1 LSAHESLLKA
11 KNLLKY
17 LPNMVKVEEDT
28 LDAENNFEN
37 KFVELG
43 SSWRAPFY
51 EITVC
56 FQKPDDIGK
65 EDVLG
70 RFHGQRTSFPLFNGQ
85 ISVEVADEAEGEFQN
100 RRYILPRESCF
111 SMVTKWYSSLLHLVS
126 ANEQFTLIAM
136 NFFCMLLWVIH

>member
-17 LPNMVKVEEDT
+17 LSNMVKVEEDT
-28 LDAENNFEN
+28 LDAENDFEN

-56 FQKPDDIGK
+56 FQKPNDLGK
-65 EDVLG
+65 EEGKIMIPMMCFLLNMSG
-70 RFHGQRTSFPLFNGQ
+70 R
-85 ISVEVADEAEGEFQN
+85 A
-100 RRYILPRESCF
+100 
-111 SMVTKWYSSLLHLVS
+111 
-126 ANEQFTLIAM
+126 
-136 NFFCMLLWVIH
+136 